1 MWAKVRPEL
10 ARLGIEVTEH
20 LTTRAGQATE
30 ITRRALN
37 REFNCV
43 VAVGGDGTLN
53 EVVNGYLNE
62 AGQAVNS
69 SATLGLLPSGTG
81 SDFGRS
87 LGLRTYRDFLRA
99 VAASSTRWVDVV
111 RVVFRHKDGSICSRF
126 FSNAATF
133 GLGAD
138 AAALVNQWREV
149 LPRWVG
155 GRLRYMAA
163 AVCALE
169 RHRNVPVEV
178 KLDGEPALE
187 INSNLLVIANGRFT
201 GGGMMLAPN
210 ARLDDGLLDVILTD
224 RITRCDVLRELP
236 RIQRGGHLKN
246 PKVTESRAREVW
258 ISSGKS
264 LAVAI
269 DGELA
274 GYTPAH
280 LSILPSAVGFA
291 VPEHS

>member
-87 LGLRTYRDFLRA
+87 LGLRTYRDFIRA

-149 LPRWVG
+149 LPTQSVC
-155 GRLRYMAA
+155 LRVPIDLPGEQERPHARRQHARAA
-163 AVCALE
+163 E
-169 RHRNVPVEV
+169 E
-178 KLDGEPALE
+178 EE
-187 INSNLLVIANGRFT
+187 
-201 GGGMMLAPN
+201 
-210 ARLDDGLLDVILTD
+210 
-224 RITRCDVLRELP
+224 
-236 RIQRGGHLKN
+236 
-246 PKVTESRAREVW
+246 AREN
-258 ISSGKS
+258 
-264 LAVAI
+264 
-269 DGELA
+269 E
-274 GYTPAH
+274 
-280 LSILPSAVGFA
+280 
-291 VPEHS
+291 PEVIEERG